1 NPYSIVPQQD
11 LTGHGTHVAGEA
23 CGGGK
28 IPARYR
34 GVAPESS
41 IIMVKGSR
49 GKWVLSSQIM
59 VGLKFLLDKSKELDM
74 PIVVNI
80 SLSTND
86 GAHNGTSLL
95 EQYISAIANLER
107 VTIVIAAGNEGDAG

>member
-1 NPYSIVPQQD
+1 
-11 LTGHGTHVAGEA
+11 
-23 CGGGK
+23 
-28 IPARYR
+28 
-34 GVAPESS
+34 
-41 IIMVKGSR
+41 
-49 GKWVLSSQIM
+49 
-59 VGLKFLLDKSKELDM
+59 M

-107 VTIVIAAGNEGDAG
+107 VTIVIAAGNEEMQDIMLAVNFKRFKVDHLL